1 MNILLPL
8 IIISAGFFNDAQ
20 TPELVT
26 TSDSV
31 STEPEPIVT
40 EAIVPEAAE
49 PLVVVPEA
57 TEPEATE
64 PEAAEPEVTEP
75 EVTEPEV
82 TEPEAIEPEA
92 IEPEATEPEATEP
105 EATEP
110 EAIEPEATEPEVT
123 EPEATEPEGDV
134 STAVNADSWP
144 RQTESDLCGS
154 VGIGQN
160 RPQQNGNCSY
170 HEGLSDVDE
179 AWSHLAPSTRAAILM
194 LVEADQMTRT
204 E

>member
-57 TEPEATE
+57 TEPE
-64 PEAAEPEVTEP
+64 
-75 EVTEPEV
+75 
-82 TEPEAIEPEA
+82 
-92 IEPEATEPEATEP
+92 
-105 EATEP
+105 
-110 EAIEPEATEPEVT
+110 
-123 EPEATEPEGDV
+123 
-134 STAVNADSWP
+134 
-144 RQTESDLCGS
+144 
-154 VGIGQN
+154 
-160 RPQQNGNCSY
+160 
-170 HEGLSDVDE
+170 
-179 AWSHLAPSTRAAILM
+179 
-194 LVEADQMTRT
+194 
-204 E
+204 

>member
-57 TEPEATE
+57 TEPEA
-64 PEAAEPEVTEP
+64 
-75 EVTEPEV
+75 
-82 TEPEAIEPEA
+82 I
-92 IEPEATEPEATEP
+92 
-105 EATEP
+105 
-110 EAIEPEATEPEVT
+110 

>member
-20 TPELVT
+20 TQELVT

-57 TEPEATE
+57 
-64 PEAAEPEVTEP
+64 
-75 EVTEPEV
+75 
-82 TEPEAIEPEA
+82 
-92 IEPEATEPEATEP
+92 
-105 EATEP
+105 
-110 EAIEPEATEPEVT
+110 T

-170 HEGLSDVDE
+170 HEGLSDVD
-179 AWSHLAPSTRAAILM
+179 
-194 LVEADQMTRT
+194 
-204 E
+204 

>member
-64 PEAAEPEVTEP
+64 PE
-75 EVTEPEV
+75 V

-110 EAIEPEATEPEVT
+110 EAI

>member
-57 TEPEATE
+57 TEPE
-64 PEAAEPEVTEP
+64 V
-75 EVTEPEV
+75 
-82 TEPEAIEPEA
+82 
-92 IEPEATEPEATEP
+92 
-105 EATEP
+105 
-110 EAIEPEATEPEVT
+110 TEPEVT

>member
-57 TEPEATE
+57 
-64 PEAAEPEVTEP
+64 
-75 EVTEPEV
+75 
-82 TEPEAIEPEA
+82 
-92 IEPEATEPEATEP
+92 
-105 EATEP
+105 
-110 EAIEPEATEPEVT
+110 T

>member
-64 PEAAEPEVTEP
+64 PEA
-75 EVTEPEV
+75 
-82 TEPEAIEPEA
+82 TEPEAI
-92 IEPEATEPEATEP
+92 
-105 EATEP
+105 
-110 EAIEPEATEPEVT
+110 

>member
-64 PEAAEPEVTEP
+64 PEA
-75 EVTEPEV
+75 
-82 TEPEAIEPEA
+82 I
-92 IEPEATEPEATEP
+92 
-105 EATEP
+105 
-110 EAIEPEATEPEVT
+110 

>member
-64 PEAAEPEVTEP
+64 PE
-75 EVTEPEV
+75 V

-110 EAIEPEATEPEVT
+110 EAIEPEATEPEVTEPEVT

>member
-75 EVTEPEV
+75 EVTEPE
-82 TEPEAIEPEA
+82 
-92 IEPEATEPEATEP
+92 
-105 EATEP
+105 ATEP
-110 EAIEPEATEPEVT
+110 EAI

>member
-64 PEAAEPEVTEP
+64 PEV
-75 EVTEPEV
+75 
-82 TEPEAIEPEA
+82 
-92 IEPEATEPEATEP
+92 TEPEATEP

-110 EAIEPEATEPEVT
+110 EAI